1 MNRTAAGPRPQHVA
15 APEDLEPSKALCLGW
30 PLRPGTG
37 RAPSPSGS
45 RGQAAIGVRGGLSL
59 GERVR
64 VRGIRVALLLCSLV
78 PAWAA
83 ERAELVIRHAEVLT
97 VRTNR
102 PKAEAFA
109 VAGGRF
115 LAVGADDA
123 MQPLVGP
130 STRILDLAGKTV
142 VPGFI
147 DAHLHPQT
155 IFPEE
160 SPWAAVE
167 LGPGKVRSIDEL
179 VAALK
184 RKAEKT
190 PAGLLVTGS
199 RYQET
204 KLGRHPTRHDLDRSS
219 TNHPILIS
227 HSSGHQSVC
236 NSFALQL
243 AKVTRDTPDPA
254 GGRFV
259 RDDRGELTGLLQ
271 ERAAGM
277 VRAACPRNP
286 NPSEAETLAAY
297 RAGFRQYVSRGL
309 TSVHVAGVSPAT
321 ARLLSEARAVGPPLR
336 LYIMLNDA
344 SRDEVSRRRRD
355 GQLGD
360 DGVRFGAV
368 KLFHGNSVSG
378 QTCWLS
384 KPYAHR
390 PDYFGVAPARSQEQL
405 NKVILAI
412 HEAGLQACAHSNG
425 DREIDMVLTAFENAL
440 RQKPRPDHRHR
451 IEHCSVVT
459 EGILQRIKT
468 LGLVIVSHSYLDEHG
483 DKMEVYGVGR
493 WDWMHPARSL
503 IDLGIPMAGHSD
515 SPVSA
520 ADPLRRIQ
528 DMVLRVSAEGKVYG
542 PKQRISVEEA
552 LRTWTLGGAFASF
565 EEGLKGS
572 IEVGKLADFVVLAKN
587 PTRVQPEQI
596 KDIAVERTFIGG
608 QAVYERP

>member
-1 MNRTAAGPRPQHVA
+1 MILPAWMTVP
-15 APEDLEPSKALCLGW
+15 
-30 PLRPGTG
+30 
-37 RAPSPSGS
+37 
-45 RGQAAIGVRGGLSL
+45 LSL

-64 VRGIRVALLLCSLV
+64 VRGTRVAALLLAFSLL
-78 PAWAA
+78 PTGAA
-83 ERAELVIRHAEVLT
+83 ERAQLVIRHAEVLT
-97 VRTNR
+97 VNANH

-109 VAGGRF
+109 VAGGKF
-115 LAVGADDA
+115 VSVGTDEAV
-123 MQPLVGP
+123 QPLIGP
-130 STRILDLAGKTV
+130 STKVLDLAGKTV

-147 DAHLHPQT
+147 DAHLHPQA
-155 IFPEE
+155 IYPED

-167 LGPGKVRSIDEL
+167 VGPEKVRSIDEL

-184 RKAEKT
+184 RKAERT
-190 PAGLLVTGS
+190 SEGLLVAGS

-204 KLGRHPTRHDLDRSS
+204 KLGRHPTRHDLDRAS

-236 NSFALQL
+236 NSLALQL
-243 AKVTRDTPDPA
+243 AGVTRDTADPP
-254 GGRFV
+254 GGKFV

-271 ERAAGM
+271 ERAAGL

-286 NPSEAETLAAY
+286 EPPETETLAAY

-309 TSVHVAGVSPAT
+309 TTVHVAGVGLSA
-321 ARLLSEARAVGPPLR
+321 ARLLTKAHAAGPPLR
-336 LYIMLNDA
+336 LYLMMSEA
-344 SRDEVSRRRRD
+344 SREEVSRRRRE

-360 DGVRFGAV
+360 DGVRFGAI
-368 KLFHGNSVSG
+368 KLFHGNSLSG

-390 PDYFGVAPARSQEQL
+390 PDYFGVPPARSQEQL
-405 NKVILAI
+405 NKVILAV
-412 HEAGLQACAHSNG
+412 HEDGLQVCVHSNG

-440 RQKPRPDHRHR
+440 RQKPRADARHR

-459 EGILQRIKT
+459 EEILQRIKK
-468 LGLVIVSHSYLDEHG
+468 LGLVIVPHSYLYEHG
-483 DKMEVYGVGR
+483 DKMEVYGDGR

-520 ADPLRRIQ
+520 ADPLLRIQ
-528 DMVLRVSAEGKVYG
+528 DMVLRTSAEGKVYG
-542 PKQRISVEEA
+542 PKQRVTVEEA
-552 LRTWTLGGAFASF
+552 LRAWTLGGAYASF
-565 EEGLKGS
+565 EEGIKGS
-572 IEVGKLADFVVLAKN
+572 IEVGKLADFVVLAEN
-587 PTRVQPEQI
+587 PTRVKPESI
-596 KDIAVERTFIGG
+596 KDIAVETTFIGG